1 MTRKKAH
8 SVILCFILGL
18 VFGLFAKYVDL
29 FSFDFEI
36 SVFDAF
42 QLAVTA
48 FLACWVVVKL
58 EKDSAIERCEK
69 DILIE
74 KLKVLEDII
83 SHLKPIAVNN
93 EIVLL
98 SDVVTQIGAFDM
110 LSNKVIDIMQSR
122 YPSLLSNQDND
133 YRTDMADLDDL
144 FTNDQIESMSDS
156 ILIENKNGITTCVYA
171 PFRLDAIVSKLS
183 DISNK
188 LFNLQI
194 LLNRA

>member
-1 MTRKKAH
+1 MIRKKEYNIIA
-8 SVILCFILGL
+8 CFIVG
-18 VFGLFAKYVDL
+18 VFFGLIVKYVDL

-83 SHLKPIAVNN
+83 SHLKTMALGD
-93 EIVLL
+93 IVPL
-98 SDVVTQIGAFDM
+98 SDVVTQIGACDI
-110 LSNKVIDIMQSR
+110 LSNRVLTTIQKR

-133 YRTDMADLDDL
+133 YRTDMTDLDDL
-144 FTNDQIESMSDS
+144 FTNDQIESMPNS
-156 ILIENKNGITTCVYA
+156 ILIDDQNGIATCVYT
-171 PFRLDAIVSKLS
+171 PPRLDAIVSKLS